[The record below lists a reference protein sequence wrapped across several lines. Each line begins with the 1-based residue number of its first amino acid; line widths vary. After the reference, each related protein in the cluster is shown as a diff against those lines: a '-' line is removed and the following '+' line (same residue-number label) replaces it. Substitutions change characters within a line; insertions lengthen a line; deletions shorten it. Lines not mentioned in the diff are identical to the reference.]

1 LGYFPLADDPGN
13 SSQTEYYYLMT
24 RPSLLLLLCSTV
36 LTAQSIPARPS
47 FVDYAAKQI
56 YKGAPA
62 APRLDRDER
71 TFRTVIRSGAKSEVQ
86 FAGHYTL
93 PQFGCGAGCSG
104 FYIVDSING
113 KVYDGFGIADLPG
126 QWLEKQSGDELLR
139 IQFFPSSR
147 LLKINGCPNEHDC
160 GYYDYVMED
169 GKGLKLIQKWLLP
182 KEFQD

>member
-1 LGYFPLADDPGN
+1 
-13 SSQTEYYYLMT
+13 M
-24 RPSLLLLLCSTV
+24 
-36 LTAQSIPARPS
+36 
-47 FVDYAAKQI
+47 
-56 YKGAPA
+56 
-62 APRLDRDER
+62 
-71 TFRTVIRSGAKSEVQ
+71 Q